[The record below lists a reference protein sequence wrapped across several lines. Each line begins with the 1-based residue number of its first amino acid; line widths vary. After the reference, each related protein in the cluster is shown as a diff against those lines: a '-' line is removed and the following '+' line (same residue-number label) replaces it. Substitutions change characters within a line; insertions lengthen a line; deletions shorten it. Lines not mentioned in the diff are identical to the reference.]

1 MGDSMQTEL
10 HGSSLGWRAVVKKVV
25 QGRQPGRYAALRDV
39 AVMERINM
47 IRAGMPAS
55 AITRLADDMAVS
67 RDRIYDWV
75 RISRATGNRK
85 ISANVDLNQ
94 DETERM
100 IGIMDLVGQ
109 VEKMVTESGDEEA
122 FDAAQWTAQWLDES
136 NSALGGQT
144 PGALLDS
151 AEGRTIVSR
160 LVAQMQ
166 SGAYA

>member
-1 MGDSMQTEL
+1 MLTEI
-10 HGSSLGWRAVVKKVV
+10 HGSTLGWRAAVKKVV
-25 QGRQPGRYAALRDV
+25 QGRQSGRYAALRDV
-39 AVMERINM
+39 SVMERISM
-47 IRAGMPAS
+47 MRAGMPAS

-75 RISRATGNRK
+75 RIPRATGNRK
-85 ISANVDLNQ
+85 ISADADLNQ

-100 IGIMDLVGQ
+100 VGIMDLVGQ
-109 VEKMVTESGDEEA
+109 VEKMVGESGDKQR
-122 FDAAQWTAQWLDES
+122 FDAAQWTAHWLDQA

-144 PGALLDS
+144 PGDLMDS
-151 AEGRTIVSR
+151 AEGRTIIAR